1 MNALANSQCGE
12 LNKFV
17 QFGYPETRPAVLF
30 AQYTGQRSDKQRESI
45 LANPPDIL
53 ITNDVML
60 ELILT
65 GPIERQ
71 LIEAARGLQFLV
83 MDELHTYRGP
93 SGSGC
98 CAPDS
103 ASQVRRFI
111 FWPNSDR
118 FERSFC

>member
-83 MDELHTYRGP
+83 MDELHTYRGRQ
-93 SGSGC
+93 G
-98 CAPDS
+98 ADVALLIRRAKFEDS
-103 ASQVRRFI
+103 FFGRILTDSR
-111 FWPNSDR
+111 DL
-118 FERSFC
+118 FC